1 MQTTIYKKRIAF
13 IPLMAGALALA
24 GCTNGDYD
32 FNEVDSTL
40 GIGGK
45 EIVLPVSSTDLI
57 LLDDVLDIDDT
68 ECVKLDENKN
78 YIFYREG
85 GDVEPARPNIDRI
98 TISQNGEHDNRTVPF
113 VLSSTAKGR
122 GVKAGAPAS
131 VAVAEGELNLF
142 NYEGDKPEEVI
153 ELKKAASE
161 SSFSLN
167 VFFSDNLKNNVSKL
181 QNLTLMFSSYM
192 VLSDITVSQDYQ
204 LVNGCEIHLKN
215 VNPKNPLRISGKVN
229 ELDFVKGSG
238 NTELGKLEIVGD
250 IIRLDGQVNVRAEIN
265 TADITPAGLASL
277 NSMTVRSELDL
288 SHFVVTGATGR
299 FDPKIELDNLG
310 DTEVGDVPSFLKE
323 GDVVVDLANPQI
335 IIDFSNDMDVEGD
348 VSGTITA
355 YKDGKVIVND
365 GSNAVINV
373 SGIHINRHPQTSAE
387 VSTVTRVCIC
397 RNANA
402 MTAAERAS
410 FDVIKEVDNL
420 SNLIRTIPD
429 RVTFDNVTVQADATK
444 NGSFMLG
451 HDYTVGPKYTINA
464 PLSFGR
470 DARIVYT
477 DTIDDM
483 RDDLEDFDLTEGSY
497 IEMTANVENRVPFE
511 LTLSAEALGL
521 DGKPLGDKVTVNVD
535 HSIVASQDQMATS
548 GYTPIKITIRPN
560 VAGAIKELDGL
571 AIKFDGGKPVTG
583 VTLNAEN
590 HYIKLDDIRIKV
602 VGALM
607 VEL

>member
-167 VFFSDNLKNNVSKL
+167 VFFSDNLKDNVSKL
-181 QNLTLMFSSYM
+181 QSLTLMFSSYM
-192 VLSDITVSQDYQ
+192 VLSDLTVSQDYQ
-204 LVNGCEIHLKN
+204 LVNGCEIRLKN

-229 ELDFVKGSG
+229 ELDFVKGSS

-265 TADITPAGLASL
+265 TADITPAGLSSL

-355 YKDGKVIVND
+355 YKDGNVIVND

-387 VSTVTRVCIC
+387 EATVTRVCIC

-429 RVTFDNVTVQADATK
+429 RVTFDNVTVQADAAK
-444 NGSFMLG
+444 EGSFMLG
-451 HDYTVGPKYTINA
+451 HEYTVGPKYTINA
-464 PLSFGR
+464 PLSFGE

>member
-40 GIGGK
+40 GIGG
-45 EIVLPVSSTDLI
+45 EGIVLPVSSTDLI

-167 VFFSDNLKNNVSKL
+167 VFFSDNLKDNVSKL
-181 QNLTLMFSSYM
+181 QSLTLMFSSYM
-192 VLSDITVSQDYQ
+192 VLSDLTVSQDYQ
-204 LVNGCEIHLKN
+204 LVNGCEIRLKN

-229 ELDFVKGSG
+229 ELDFVKGSS
-238 NTELGKLEIVGD
+238 NTELGKLEIAGD
-250 IIRLDGQVNVRAEIN
+250 KIMLDGQVNVRAEIN
-265 TADITPAGLASL
+265 TADITPTGLASL

-335 IIDFSNDMDVEGD
+335 IIDFSNDMDIEGD

-365 GSNAVINV
+365 GRPAVIEV
-373 SGIHINRHPQTSAE
+373 SGIHINRHPATSAE
-387 VSTVTRVCIC
+387 EATVTRVCIC
-397 RNANA
+397 RNENLLLNK
-402 MTAAERAS
+402 S
-410 FDVIKEVDNL
+410 DFDYVKAIANL
-420 SNLIRTIPD
+420 SDLIRTIPD

-444 NGSFMLG
+444 DGSFLLG

-464 PLSFGR
+464 PLSFGN

-511 LTLSAEALGL
+511 LTLSAEALGV
-521 DGKPLGDKVTVNVD
+521 DGKPLGDKMTVNVD
-535 HSIVASQDQMATS
+535 RSIVASQDQMATS

-560 VAGAIKELDGL
+560 EAGAIKELDGL
-571 AIKFDGGKPVTG
+571 AIKFDGDKPVTG

-602 VGALM
+602 VGAVM

>member
-40 GIGGK
+40 GIGG
-45 EIVLPVSSTDLI
+45 EGIVLPVSSTDLI

-85 GDVEPARPNIDRI
+85 GDVDPAHPNIDRI
-98 TISQNGEHDNRTVPF
+98 TISQNGAHDNRIVPF

-142 NYEGDKPEEVI
+142 NYEGDKPEEVV

-167 VFFSDNLKNNVSKL
+167 VFFSDNLKDNVSKL
-181 QNLTLMFSSYM
+181 QSLTLMFSSYM
-192 VLSDITVSQDYQ
+192 VLSDLTVSQDYQ
-204 LVNGCEIHLKN
+204 LVNGCEIHMKN

-229 ELDFVKGSG
+229 ELDFVKGSS
-238 NTELGKLEIVGD
+238 NTELGKLEIAGD
-250 IIRLDGQVNVRAEIN
+250 KIMLDGQVNVRAEIN
-265 TADITPAGLASL
+265 TADITPTGLSSL

-335 IIDFSNDMDVEGD
+335 IIDFSNDMDIEGD

-355 YKDGKVIVND
+355 YKDGKVVVND
-365 GSNAVINV
+365 GRPAVIEV
-373 SGIHINRHPQTSAE
+373 SGIHINRHPATSTEEA
-387 VSTVTRVCIC
+387 TVTRVCIC
-397 RNANA
+397 RNENLLLNK
-402 MTAAERAS
+402 S
-410 FDVIKEVDNL
+410 DFDYVKAIANL
-420 SNLIRTIPD
+420 SDLIRTIPD

-444 NGSFMLG
+444 DGSFMLG

-511 LTLSAEALGL
+511 LTLSAEALGV
-521 DGKPLGDKVTVNVD
+521 DGKPLGDKMTVNVD
-535 HSIVASQDQMATS
+535 RSIVASQDQMATS

-560 VAGAIKELDGL
+560 EAGAIKELDGL
-571 AIKFDGGKPVTG
+571 AIKFDGDKPVTG

>member
-40 GIGGK
+40 GIGGE

-464 PLSFGR
+464 PLSFGE

-560 VAGAIKELDGL
+560 EAGAIKELDGL

>member
-365 GSNAVINV
+365 GRPAKIHVD
-373 SGIHINRHPQTSAE
+373 GIHINRHPATSAE
-387 VSTVTRVCIC
+387 EATVTRVCIC
-397 RNANA
+397 RDQNLLLNK
-402 MTAAERAS
+402 S
-410 FDVIKEVDNL
+410 DFDYVKEITEL
-420 SNLIRTIPD
+420 SDLIRTIPD
-429 RVTFDNVTVQADATK
+429 RVTFDNVTVQADAAK
-444 NGSFMLG
+444 EGSFMLG
-451 HDYTVGPKYTINA
+451 HEYTVGPKYTINA
-464 PLSFGR
+464 PLSFGE

-535 HSIVASQDQMATS
+535 RSIVASQNEGTTS

-560 VAGAIKELDGL
+560 KAGAIKELDGL
-571 AIKFDGGKPVTG
+571 AIKFDGDKPVTG